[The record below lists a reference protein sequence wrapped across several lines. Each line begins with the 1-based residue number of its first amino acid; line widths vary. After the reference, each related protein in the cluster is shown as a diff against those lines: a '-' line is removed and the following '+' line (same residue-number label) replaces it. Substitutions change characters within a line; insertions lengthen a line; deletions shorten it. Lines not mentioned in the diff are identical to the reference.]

1 MRPRWPLPMGAVRS
15 MTRAV
20 VVFLPCSHEQALVG
34 EHRGQVGE
42 LRAQG
47 HDLGG
52 HAVDGRHLLQG
63 RELVVGARRARR
75 ARDHVALEQAV
86 LADGGEPHVDVVLA
100 GQVAGGAQKA
110 VAVAHDVQHAGDLGE
125 ALGLADGL
133 VDGVH
138 QLGLLQA
145 RGIHPG
151 LGGASAQVGHLEL
164 CQLLLGD
171 GGLRLSVA
179 ILVAVLLV
187 LLAALAILGA
197 LLVLAVLLALA
208 LAVLVL
214 AALVLAALL
223 AVAAADHRRGGAL
236 AARSLLGLG
245 GIGGRGR
252 LGRAGARCGRLGAL
266 GLLGLRGLLLRAR
279 PSARM
284 PPYGR
289 GRGAAWEPLRK
300 SRKS

>member
-1 MRPRWPLPMGAVRS
+1 MVLPALGGETDEAALALADGGRQIDDAGRGGVLAV
-15 MTRAV
+15 
-20 VVFLPCSHEQALVG
+20 LHEQALVG

-151 LGGASAQVGHLEL
+151 LGGASAQVG
-164 CQLLLGD
+164 
-171 GGLRLSVA
+171 
-179 ILVAVLLV
+179 
-187 LLAALAILGA
+187 
-197 LLVLAVLLALA
+197 
-208 LAVLVL
+208 
-214 AALVLAALL
+214 
-223 AVAAADHRRGGAL
+223 
-236 AARSLLGLG
+236 
-245 GIGGRGR
+245 
-252 LGRAGARCGRLGAL
+252 
-266 GLLGLRGLLLRAR
+266 
-279 PSARM
+279 
-284 PPYGR
+284 PP
-289 GRGAAWEPLRK
+289 
-300 SRKS
+300 